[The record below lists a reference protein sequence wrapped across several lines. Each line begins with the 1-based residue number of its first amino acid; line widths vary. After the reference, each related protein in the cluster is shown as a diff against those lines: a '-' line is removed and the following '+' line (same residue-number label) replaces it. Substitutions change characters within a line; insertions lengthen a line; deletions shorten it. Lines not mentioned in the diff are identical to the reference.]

1 MKELAAEAD
10 ERWRSKESFLDAPQQ
25 QQPVP
30 AIGTK
35 NAGGHVPMTEPED
48 KQGVSSAVEEPE
60 KLGRAM
66 EGEKVDEGR
75 FNGEATSERPKKKK
89 KDGEAPWANQA
100 PKGSPGETWQPTSWT
115 PGAAARR

>member
-25 QQPVP
+25 QQPAP
-30 AIGTK
+30 AIGIK
-35 NAGGHVPMTEPED
+35 DPGGYVPMTEPED
-48 KQGVSSAVEEPE
+48 KQGVSSAVEEQE
-60 KLGRAM
+60 KVGRAL

-75 FNGEATSERPKKKK
+75 FRGEATSESPKKKK
-89 KDGEAPWANQA
+89 DEAPWAKQA

-115 PGAAARR
+115 PGAAPRR